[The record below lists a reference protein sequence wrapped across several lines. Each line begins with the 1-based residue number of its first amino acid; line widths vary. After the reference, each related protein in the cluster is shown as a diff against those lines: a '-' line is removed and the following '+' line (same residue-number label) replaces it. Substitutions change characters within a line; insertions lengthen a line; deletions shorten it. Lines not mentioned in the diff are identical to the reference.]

1 MGKTPQPM
9 ARQTDWSAR
18 SSTAWSLLIVLLLAA
33 CSSAAPP
40 PPPYKGDY
48 SRSIGRPYQING
60 VWYQP
65 RYEPN
70 YDQVG
75 IASWYGSRFHGRQTA
90 SGQIYNM
97 YEMTAAHTTLPLG
110 TRVHVTNLENGRSL
124 ELLINDRG
132 PFVGGRIID
141 VSKRAAKEL
150 GFQRAG
156 TARVRVQ
163 IAENVPAP
171 AARPQ
176 PAAVAV
182 QQAARG
188 ASTTVATQQAAIPR
202 VTAPRASGQ
211 DARFYQSALNSAM
224 EWGTRESL
232 VAWGNPRTGV
242 RGVIT
247 PLTTPTAAG
256 APRCRNYRRTA
267 QRGQQQA
274 VYLGRACR
282 APDGSW
288 RVVRERLSQGAPTT

>member
-1 MGKTPQPM
+1 MGKTLQPIGQP
-9 ARQTDWSAR
+9 AGRRVPPFWP
-18 SSTAWSLLIVLLLAA
+18 LFLVLLMAA
-33 CSSAAPP
+33 CSTAAPP

-70 YDQVG
+70 YDKVG
-75 IASWYGSRFHGRQTA
+75 VASWYGSRFHGRQTA
-90 SGQIYNM
+90 SGEIYNM
-97 YEMTAAHTTLPLG
+97 YAMTAAHTTLPLG

-141 VSKRAAKEL
+141 VSKKAAEQL
-150 GFQRAG
+150 GFRRAG
-156 TARVRVQ
+156 IARVRVQ
-163 IAENVPAP
+163 IAQNIPAP
-171 AARPQ
+171 AQPQ
-176 PAAVAV
+176 PAAVAIP
-182 QQAARG
+182 QAAR
-188 ASTTVATQQAAIPR
+188 APSPSPATQSAALPR
-202 VTAPRASGQ
+202 VSGQ

-232 VAWGNPRTGV
+232 VAWGNPETGV

-247 PLTTPTAAG
+247 PLTQPTAG
-256 APRCRNYRRTA
+256 TPRCRNYRRTA
-267 QRGQQQA
+267 LRGQQQA
-274 VYLGRACR
+274 IFIGRACR

-288 RVVRERLSQGAPTT
+288 RVIRERLSQGTPTT

>member
-1 MGKTPQPM
+1 MGKTPQPT
-9 ARQTDWSAR
+9 ARPSER
-18 SSTAWSLLIVLLLAA
+18 SGLVLSLLVVLLLAA

-40 PPPYKGDY
+40 PPPPFKGDY

-70 YDQVG
+70 YDKVG
-75 IASWYGSRFHGRQTA
+75 VASWYGSRFHGRQTA
-90 SGQIYNM
+90 SGEIYNM
-97 YEMTAAHTTLPLG
+97 YAMTAAHTTLPLG

-141 VSKRAAKEL
+141 VSKKAAEEL
-150 GFQRAG
+150 GFRRAG
-156 TARVRVQ
+156 IARVRVQ
-163 IAENVPAP
+163 IAENVPASVV
-171 AARPQ
+171 RPQ

-182 QQAARG
+182 PQAAP
-188 ASTTVATQQAAIPR
+188 APSPAPQPS
-202 VTAPRASGQ
+202 APRSSAQ

-232 VAWGNPRTGV
+232 VAWGNPQSGV

-247 PLTTPTAAG
+247 PLTQPAAG

-267 QRGQQQA
+267 MRGQQQA
-274 VYLGRACR
+274 VFIGRACR
-282 APDGSW
+282 TPDGSW
-288 RVVRERLSQGAPTT
+288 RVVRERLSQGTPTT